1 MKTPDRGAF
10 LLAAPA
16 HILLAVTITL
26 PALYI
31 LWLSLND
38 STFGTQLTFVGLS
51 NYFDIFSDPSFWSAA
66 RNTFFVVNGIV
77 YVEILLATLI
87 AAVLVSGVPFRALLI
102 AVILVPYAA
111 SEVVTVLVWKSL
123 MNPSYGL
130 IGRTLMDMG
139 MGLNWSVSPSDALVL
154 VGIISVW
161 QHLPF
166 SFLLIYAGMMAIPR
180 SLYEAAAIDG
190 AGAIQT
196 FFRVTLPLLVPTILV
211 ALIFRFVFAFRLFS
225 EVWLLTGGGPA
236 RMTEVLAVYL
246 YRDAYRTGD
255 FGAASATGWLMVVG
269 TLLFASV
276 YLWFM
281 HRSMRNGNV

>member
-16 HILLAVTITL
+16 HLLLAITITI
-26 PALYI
+26 PAIYI
-31 LWLSLND
+31 LWLSLNE

-51 NYFDIFSDPSFWSAA
+51 NYIDIFVDASFWNAA

-77 YVEILLATLI
+77 YIEILLAILI
-87 AAVLVSGVPFRALLI
+87 AAVVVSGVPFRPLLI
-102 AVILVPYAA
+102 AIILVPYAA

-130 IGRTLMDMG
+130 IGRTLIDLG
-139 MGLNWSVSPSDALVL
+139 MGLNWSVSPTDALVL

-166 SFLLIYAGMMAIPR
+166 SFLLIYAGMTAIPK
-180 SLYEAAAIDG
+180 SLYEAASIDG
-190 AGAIQT
+190 AGTLQT
-196 FFRVTLPLLVPTILV
+196 FFKVTLPLLVPTILV
-211 ALIFRFVFAFRLFS
+211 AIIFRFVFAFRLFS

-255 FGAASATGWLMVVG
+255 FGAAAATGWLMVVG

-281 HRSMRNGNV
+281 HRGMRNDNV

>member
-16 HILLAVTITL
+16 HLLLAITITI
-26 PALYI
+26 PAIYI

-51 NYFDIFSDPSFWSAA
+51 NYFDVFADPSFWSAA

-77 YVEILLATLI
+77 YVEILLAVLI
-87 AAVLVSGVPFRALLI
+87 AAVLVSGVPFRPMLI
-102 AVILVPYAA
+102 AIILVPYAA

-130 IGRTLMDMG
+130 IGRTLMDLG
-139 MGLNWSVSPSDALVL
+139 LGLNWSVSPSDALVL

-190 AGAIQT
+190 AGTIQT
-196 FFRVTLPLLVPTILV
+196 FFKVTLPLLVPTVLV
-211 ALIFRFVFAFRLFS
+211 AIIFRFVFAFRLFS

-255 FGAASATGWLMVVG
+255 FGAAAATGWLMVVG

-281 HRSMRNGNV
+281 HRGMRNGNV